1 MAANVAERIRDGYE
15 HTLGRGVNVVL
26 GDVRPNRFHHDSRV
40 LELPVAGRENRR
52 GDPAQET
59 EHDASEKRSGDQES
73 YMHGRLL
80 LDDIQIGI
88 LREISTAA
96 SFEASGGIW
105 ARAAHQLR
113 TNGRL
118 IGQ

>member
-1 MAANVAERIRDGYE
+1 
-15 HTLGRGVNVVL
+15 
-26 GDVRPNRFHHDSRV
+26 
-40 LELPVAGRENRR
+40 
-52 GDPAQET
+52 
-59 EHDASEKRSGDQES
+59 
-73 YMHGRLL
+73 MHGRLL

-118 IGQ
+118 IGQWRWTARRLCRARLNVHLRRSVQGWNA

>member
-1 MAANVAERIRDGYE
+1 MAANVAERVRNGYE

-40 LELPVAGRENRR
+40 LELLVAGRENRR

-73 YMHGRLL
+73 YVHGRLL
-80 LDDIQIGI
+80 LCDMQIGI
-88 LREISTAA
+88 LREVSTATLSSERRDMGSSWTSA
-96 SFEASGGIW
+96 SYK
-105 ARAAHQLR
+105 RATHR
-113 TNGRL
+113 P
-118 IGQ
+118 